1 MTNRRCSRCKYF
13 NRYYTKEI
21 KAFQKTNFGWCS
33 CARENVTNDFVCE
46 RYCMK
51 LPAKRYSSIL
61 KFDLNGLLT
70 ELSEIRKLIEA
81 ESREY
86 EDV

>member
-1 MTNRRCSRCKYF
+1 
-13 NRYYTKEI
+13 
-21 KAFQKTNFGWCS
+21 
-33 CARENVTNDFVCE
+33 
-46 RYCMK
+46 MK